1 MIPRLKDAYEKK
13 TIDDLQKKFSM
24 KNKYMVPKF
33 IKVVLNMG
41 LGLDAND
48 KKKLQNCIEDM
59 SLISGQKP
67 IVTKF
72 KKSISNFKTRKGT
85 TAGVKVTLRS
95 NRMYEFIDRLVNIA
109 LPRIKDF
116 QGLSVNGFDTFGNY
130 SFGIKEHIIFPEINF
145 DKVDRIRGMDI
156 TLVTNSKNKKFTF
169 ALLES
174 MNFPFNKQKKNK
186 EINWGTMAKTSSIQR
201 NLKRI
206 RLAKK
211 FLKKREN
218 LKKIIKNR
226 KLPLE
231 DRFAAQL
238 KLAKI
243 PKNSSKT
250 RIRNRCEITGR
261 PHGYYRKLKIS
272 RIALRDLASKG
283 KIPGMTKSSW

>member
-1 MIPRLKDAYEKK
+1 MIPRLKEQYNKK
-13 TIDDLQKKFSM
+13 IVVDLQKKFSM
-24 KNKYMVPKF
+24 KNKLMVPRIK
-33 IKVVLNMG
+33 KVVLNMG
-41 LGLDAND
+41 LGPDSND
-48 KKKLQNCIEDM
+48 KKIVQNCIEDIT
-59 SLISGQKP
+59 LISGQRAV
-67 IVTKF
+67 ITKF

-85 TAGVKVTLRS
+85 TAGIKVTLRS
-95 NRMYEFIDRLVNIA
+95 NKMYEFIDRLVNIA

-116 QGLSVNGFDTFGNY
+116 EGLNVNGFDNFGNY

-156 TLVTNSKNKKFTF
+156 TLVITGKDKKATF
-169 ALLES
+169 ALLEA
-174 MNFPFNKQKKNK
+174 MNFPFIKKINKK
-186 EINWGTMAKTSSIQR
+186 EINWGNMAKTSAIQR

-206 RLAKK
+206 KLVKK

-218 LKKIIKNR
+218 LKKIIKNK

-231 DRFAAQL
+231 ERFAAQL

-243 PKNSSKT
+243 PRNSAKV

-261 PHGYYRKLKIS
+261 PHGVYRKLKIS
-272 RIALRDLASKG
+272 RIALRDLASEG